1 MSRGNAEGEKTPPKS
16 SLFAERKN
24 WLILGFDFDSRE
36 KVQAE
41 AWTENESIGKVREQW
56 HAESV
61 ASSMG
66 PSIGSLLPQH
76 YP

>member
-1 MSRGNAEGEKTPPKS
+1 MNRGDAEGEKTPPKS
-16 SLFAERKN
+16 LFFAEPKN

-36 KVQAE
+36 KIQAE
-41 AWTENESIGKVREQW
+41 AWTESESIGKVREQW

-61 ASSMG
+61 ASS
-66 PSIGSLLPQH
+66 IGSLLPQH